1 MNIKVNTKRIIA
13 GSAIGAL
20 CSLIIL
26 LPPLG
31 GILNI
36 LIKIVLSAI
45 MVITAYGKSDIRFTI
60 KTVTVFFLTTFT
72 FCGIILALWYIVYP
86 FGLTMRNSVI
96 YINISPVMLMLL
108 TLLCYLIISVINRI
122 TGKSSHYRLIN
133 RLSVTVNGKTVELC
147 AKYDTGN
154 TLKEPFSG
162 SPVIV
167 AEKEMFGDAVN
178 FTELTDNYAAA
189 KIRIVPFSSIG
200 GSGMLPALK
209 AESIIINGNPYNG
222 ECYIAFCDKGVFSG
236 GINAL
241 LSEDLPV

>member
-72 FCGIILALWYIVYP
+72 FNIAVLFDYQ
-86 FGLTMRNSVI
+86 RN
-96 YINISPVMLMLL
+96 
-108 TLLCYLIISVINRI
+108 
-122 TGKSSHYRLIN
+122 
-133 RLSVTVNGKTVELC
+133 
-147 AKYDTGN
+147 
-154 TLKEPFSG
+154 
-162 SPVIV
+162 
-167 AEKEMFGDAVN
+167 
-178 FTELTDNYAAA
+178 
-189 KIRIVPFSSIG
+189 
-200 GSGMLPALK
+200 
-209 AESIIINGNPYNG
+209 
-222 ECYIAFCDKGVFSG
+222 
-236 GINAL
+236 
-241 LSEDLPV
+241 